1 MSRKKDEKLT
11 LRLSQEDKRFLSKEA
26 RKHKISVSRYVRNIV
41 TNSYPQIEE

>member
-1 MSRKKDEKLT
+1 MSRNKDEKLT

-26 RKHKISVSRYVRNIV
+26 RKHKMSVSRYVRNIV